1 MADNTLSK
9 DEAIQR
15 LQDLFDTYD
24 HIVSKTPS

>member
-15 LQDLFDTYD
+15 L
-24 HIVSKTPS
+24 